1 MQTTSALAR
10 LLGLSLIL
18 LVGAGCS
25 KDSSNPYGSTAP
37 APSNAPPNTV
47 MMAGMAFTPSTITVA
62 KNTSITWVNNDGVAH
77 TSTSDTG
84 LWDTGNIPA
93 GSSKTVTFSTSGS
106 FPFHCTYHSMM
117 TGTVVVQ

>member
-1 MQTTSALAR
+1 MRTTSALAT

-25 KDSSNPYGSTAP
+25 KDSSNPYGSN
-37 APSNAPPNTV
+37 APSQSNATPNTV
-47 MMAGMAFTPSTITVA
+47 MMAGMAFTPTTITVA
-62 KNTSITWVNNDGVAH
+62 KNTTITWVNNDGVAH

-84 LWDTGNIPA
+84 VWDTGNIPA
-93 GSSKTVTFSTSGS
+93 GSSKTVTFTTPGS
-106 FPFHCTYHSMM
+106 YPFHCTYHSMM